1 MEFTRKIDIDE
12 INKLLEE
19 TDYKL
24 EKREINNIK
33 REISKIEEKK
43 EETVIP
49 KLNENEKKVIEYTMR
64 LDLNEIQRRINS
76 RVK

>member
-1 MEFTRKIDIDE
+1 M
-12 INKLLEE
+12 EE

-49 KLNENEKKVIEYTMR
+49 NLNENEKKEPSPFLQKSDYLLLDPPLLPRILKILMKR
-64 LDLNEIQRRINS
+64 LMMS
-76 RVK
+76 R